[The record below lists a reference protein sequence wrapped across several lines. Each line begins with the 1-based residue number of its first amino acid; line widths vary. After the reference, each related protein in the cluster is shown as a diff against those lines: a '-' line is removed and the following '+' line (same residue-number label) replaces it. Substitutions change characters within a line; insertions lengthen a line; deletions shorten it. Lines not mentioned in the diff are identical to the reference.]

1 MVIRWALITGAS
13 HGIGR
18 DVARLAAVDVSGLL
32 LTGRDAGALT
42 ALAAE
47 LARPGL
53 IVHTHVADLATA
65 EGVEDLLQWVQGLGI
80 VPDLLV
86 NNAGLGAWGL
96 SRDLPAGSEEAIV
109 SVNVWALTRLTQAF
123 QAAMVSR
130 GSGRILNV
138 ASTAAFQP
146 GPRMAAYYASKAY
159 VLHYSEALSH
169 ELTGTG
175 VTVTTLCP
183 GPTHS
188 NFHERAGTRR
198 STLVSG
204 RLLPVATSE
213 AVARA
218 GYRGAL
224 QGRRLVVPGLL
235 NAVAVQLVRFAP
247 RRLATAIAAWIG
259 RPASFKA

>member
-1 MVIRWALITGAS
+1 MIRWALITGAS

-32 LTGRDAGALT
+32 ITGRVAGAL
-42 ALAAE
+42 AELAAE

-53 IVHTHVADLATA
+53 VIHAHAADLSTP
-65 EGVEDLLQWVQGLGI
+65 EGVESLIQWVRGFGV

-96 SRDLPAGSEEAIV
+96 SRELPPGSEEAIV
-109 SVNVWALTRLTQAF
+109 AVNVWALTRLTQAF
-123 QAAMVSR
+123 QAPMVSR

-159 VLHYSEALSH
+159 VLHYSEALAY
-169 ELTGTG
+169 ELAGTG

-204 RLLPVATSE
+204 RLLPVASSA

-224 QGRRLVVPGLL
+224 NGRRLVVPGLL
-235 NAVAVQLVRFAP
+235 NALAVQLVRFAP

-259 RPASFKA
+259 RPASSDA